1 MEPNSDCCE
10 IFDIKLT
17 PSKPVPSMIRL
28 PSTEI
33 DISELILTVV
43 PSSIVSCAPD
53 LIIISLSI
61 SLVPDH
67 YTEVVIVSAPL
78 MPICVIGTILIINI
92 VTRNNVT
99 LRPCIDPVKQTNEMS
114 VTFN

>member
-1 MEPNSDCCE
+1 M
-10 IFDIKLT
+10 IK
-17 PSKPVPSMIRL
+17 L

-33 DISELILTVV
+33 EMSALILTVV
-43 PSSIVSCAPD
+43 PSSIVNCAPD

-67 YTEVVIVSAPL
+67 FTEVVIVSAPL
-78 MPICVIGTILIINI
+78 TPICVIGTILIINI

-99 LRPCIDPVKQTNEMS
+99 LRPCIDSVKQTNEMS
-114 VTFN
+114 VAFN